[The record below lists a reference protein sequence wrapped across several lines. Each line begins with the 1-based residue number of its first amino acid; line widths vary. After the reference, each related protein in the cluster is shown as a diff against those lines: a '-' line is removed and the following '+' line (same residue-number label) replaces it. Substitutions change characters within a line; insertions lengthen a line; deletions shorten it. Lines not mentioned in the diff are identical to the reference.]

1 MSNMTRSTTV
11 GGGSNA
17 APNRQVGGDHPGL
30 PYWKRILR
38 KIGPQNIG
46 LLIALVLLSGALSTG
61 TDKLF
66 LPSNLINIGLAV
78 AVLGILAVAQTVVI
92 ISGGLDISIGSMAIL
107 ASVGLGLA
115 TQAGMSDIPAAFVAL
130 TVGLAAGVFNGLVVV
145 LLKISPIIVT
155 LATFTAFSGIA
166 YVISDGLE
174 IAVTGNFFLELGT
187 GRAFGIPY
195 PLWLLAGFALLV
207 HIYLKYTVGGRHIFA
222 AGSNESAARNTGISL
237 SRLRISVYAFSGLAA
252 GIAGVLMVA
261 NNGLAVA
268 SAGGA
273 AAGLDAITAALLGG
287 AALAG
292 GRGTII
298 GTLIGVLL
306 LGILDNGLILINAN
320 PFYSQIVVGLLL
332 IVAIA
337 LQQSS
342 LFGKLAGRTTTR
354 RSE

>member
-1 MSNMTRSTTV
+1 MTDTMTTSV
-11 GGGSNA
+11 GGGRDA
-17 APNRQVGGDHPGL
+17 APNRMSDGELPEL
-30 PYWKRILR
+30 PYWKRVLR
-38 KIGPQNIG
+38 KIGPQNAG
-46 LLIALVLLSGALSTG
+46 LLIALVLLCGLLSIG

-115 TQAGMSDIPAAFVAL
+115 SQAGISDGPAALIAL
-130 TVGLAAGVFNGLVVV
+130 AVGLAAGALNGLIVV
-145 LLKISPIIVT
+145 LLRISPIIVT

-166 YVISDGLE
+166 YVISNGLE

-187 GRAFGIPY
+187 GRALGIPY

-207 HIYLKYTVGGRHIFA
+207 HIFLKYSVGGRHVFA
-222 AGSNESAARNTGISL
+222 TGSNESASRNTGISL
-237 SRLRISVYAFSGLAA
+237 SRLRICVYAFSGLAA
-252 GIAGVLMVA
+252 GIAGVLTVA

-292 GRGTII
+292 GRGTVL

-320 PFYSQIVVGLLL
+320 PFYSQIVVGILL

-342 LFGKLAGRTTTR
+342 VFARLSGRSNAR
-354 RSE
+354 RSK